1 MAKIYN
7 FEEIKQARQ
16 REDYLQ
22 FRHETI
28 QTTIAD
34 IEELVVEVS
43 TEIAYKYMQAHLNMS
58 DEELRKSVN
67 RFLDKVQPTVI
78 KVEDKFEENRDVL
91 LRLKNV

>member
-7 FEEIKQARQ
+7 FQEIKQARE

-43 TEIAYKYMQAHLNMS
+43 TEVAYQYMQAHLNLS
-58 DEELRKSVN
+58 DEELTEWLIEK
-67 RFLDKVQPTVI
+67 
-78 KVEDKFEENRDVL
+78 ENTAETE
-91 LRLKNV
+91 KPNI

>member
-43 TEIAYKYMQAHLNMS
+43 TEIAYQYMQAHLNMS
-58 DEELRKSVN
+58 DEELTEWLLEK
-67 RFLDKVQPTVI
+67 
-78 KVEDKFEENRDVL
+78 ENIHEIE
-91 LRLKNV
+91 KPNT

>member
-43 TEIAYKYMQAHLNMS
+43 TEIAYQYMQAHLNMS
-58 DEELRKSVN
+58 DEELTEW
-67 RFLDKVQPTVI
+67 LL
-78 KVEDKFEENRDVL
+78 EEENIHETE
-91 LRLKNV
+91 KPNT

>member
-43 TEIAYKYMQAHLNMS
+43 TEIAYQYMQAHLNMS
-58 DEELRKSVN
+58 DEELTEWLLEK
-67 RFLDKVQPTVI
+67 
-78 KVEDKFEENRDVL
+78 ENIHEIE
-91 LRLKNV
+91 KQNT

>member
-58 DEELRKSVN
+58 DEELTEW
-67 RFLDKVQPTVI
+67 LL
-78 KVEDKFEENRDVL
+78 EEENIHETE
-91 LRLKNV
+91 KPNT

>member
-28 QTTIAD
+28 QTTIAE

-58 DEELRKSVN
+58 DEELTEW
-67 RFLDKVQPTVI
+67 LL
-78 KVEDKFEENRDVL
+78 EEENIHETE
-91 LRLKNV
+91 KPNT

>member
-7 FEEIKQARQ
+7 FEEIKKARD
-16 REDYLQ
+16 REDCLQ
-22 FRHETI
+22 FRHKII

-58 DEELRKSVN
+58 DEELTEW
-67 RFLDKVQPTVI
+67 LL
-78 KVEDKFEENRDVL
+78 EEENIHETE
-91 LRLKNV
+91 KPNT

>member
-7 FEEIKQARQ
+7 FEEIKQARE

-43 TEIAYKYMQAHLNMS
+43 TEVAYQYMQAHLNLS
-58 DEELRKSVN
+58 DEELTEWLIEK
-67 RFLDKVQPTVI
+67 
-78 KVEDKFEENRDVL
+78 ENTAETE
-91 LRLKNV
+91 KPNI

>member
-43 TEIAYKYMQAHLNMS
+43 TEIAYQYMQAHLNMS
-58 DEELRKSVN
+58 DEELTEWLIEK
-67 RFLDKVQPTVI
+67 
-78 KVEDKFEENRDVL
+78 ENTAETE
-91 LRLKNV
+91 KPNI

>member
-43 TEIAYKYMQAHLNMS
+43 TEIAYQYMQAHLNMS
-58 DEELRKSVN
+58 DEELTEWLLEK
-67 RFLDKVQPTVI
+67 
-78 KVEDKFEENRDVL
+78 ENIHEIE
-91 LRLKNV
+91 KAHT

>member
-7 FEEIKQARQ
+7 FQEIKQARE

-22 FRHETI
+22 FRHKII

-43 TEIAYKYMQAHLNMS
+43 TEVAYQYMQAHLNMS
-58 DEELRKSVN
+58 DEELTEWLIEK
-67 RFLDKVQPTVI
+67 
-78 KVEDKFEENRDVL
+78 ENTAETE
-91 LRLKNV
+91 KPNI